1 MNQKKC
7 KALRARVAAGFDKA
21 PLIMEYTPAY
31 LKRIEQPALHYE
43 LPLTFKYPEESFQ
56 RVYRNLKKGKAV
68 PTGESDL

>member
-21 PLIMEYTPAY
+21 PLIMKYTSAC
-31 LKRIEQPALHYE
+31 LKRVGQLDLHYD

-56 RVYRNLKKGKAV
+56 RVYRNLKKCKAV

>member
-21 PLIMEYTPAY
+21 PLIMKYTSA
-31 LKRIEQPALHYE
+31 RIQRIGQPDLHYE
-43 LPLTFKYPEESFQ
+43 LPLTFKYPEESFH

-68 PTGESDL
+68 PTGVSDL

>member
-21 PLIMEYTPAY
+21 PLIMEYTSACIQ
-31 LKRIEQPALHYE
+31 RIAQPDLHYD

-56 RVYRNLKKGKAV
+56 RVYRNLKKGKAKDAK
-68 PTGESDL
+68 PA

>member
-21 PLIMEYTPAY
+21 PLIMKYTYNMYPFQEGDRSDY
-31 LKRIEQPALHYE
+31 PI
-43 LPLTFKYPEESFQ
+43 PLTSKYPEESFQ
-56 RVYRNLKKGKAV
+56 RVYGDLKKGKSV

>member
-21 PLIMEYTPAY
+21 PLIMKYTSAY
-31 LKRIEQPALHYE
+31 LKRIGQSDLHYE

-56 RVYRNLKKGKAV
+56 RVYGDLKKGKAV
-68 PTGESDL
+68 PSGESDL

>member
-7 KALRARVAAGFDKA
+7 KALRARVAAGSDKA
-21 PLIMEYTPAY
+21 MEYTPAY